1 EDLNAAMEELKKD
14 TFIRE
19 VLGEH
24 IVTKYVE
31 AKHEEWVHYRAQVT
45 KWEIDEYLYK
55 I

>member
-1 EDLNAAMEELKKD
+1 MEELKKD
-14 TFIRE
+14 AFIQE

-24 IVTKYVE
+24 IVAKYVE